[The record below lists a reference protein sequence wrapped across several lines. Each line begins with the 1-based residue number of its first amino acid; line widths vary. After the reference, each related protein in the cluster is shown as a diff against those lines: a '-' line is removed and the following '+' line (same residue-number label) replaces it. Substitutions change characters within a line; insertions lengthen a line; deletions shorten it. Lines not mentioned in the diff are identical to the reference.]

1 MLTSLFLLSALLLIR
16 VFWILNDDTVC
27 VETKLG
33 QEMYRLL
40 IFYFFITI
48 ILNMIVETIW
58 SFLYFKGGLEE
69 WLPEPEFDIRNGS
82 VLNNLRSTSS
92 FFSLSYN
99 HNQLNHLISRNTTN
113 LIYCQL
119 VTGLGYY
126 YSPLLPLVTSITLII
141 TFYLQFYLCRF
152 NFKLSKEILQLMN

>member
-16 VFWILNDDTVC
+16 VFWILNDDTAC

-82 VLNNLRSTSS
+82 VLNNLGSTSS

-99 HNQLNHLISRNTTN
+99 QNHIEPFVQSEHNKP
-113 LIYCQL
+113 Y
-119 VTGLGYY
+119 
-126 YSPLLPLVTSITLII
+126 LLPAGNWPGLLLLAPPAPGHLHHPHHHFLPSVLS
-141 TFYLQFYLCRF
+141 LQ
-152 NFKLSKEILQLMN
+152 I

>member
-16 VFWILNDDTVC
+16 VFWILNDDTAC

-69 WLPEPEFDIRNGS
+69 WLPEPEFDIRHGS
-82 VLNNLRSTSS
+82 VLNNLGSTSS
-92 FFSLSYN
+92 FFSLSYSVI
-99 HNQLNHLISRNTTN
+99 Q
-113 LIYCQL
+113 
-119 VTGLGYY
+119 
-126 YSPLLPLVTSITLII
+126 
-141 TFYLQFYLCRF
+141 
-152 NFKLSKEILQLMN
+152 

>member
-16 VFWILNDDTVC
+16 VFWILNDDTAC

-69 WLPEPEFDIRNGS
+69 WLPEPEFDIRHGS
-82 VLNNLRSTSS
+82 VLNNLGSTSS
-92 FFSLSYN
+92 LLSLTYN
-99 HNQLNHLISRNTTN
+99 HNHIEPFNQSEHNKPH
-113 LIYCQL
+113 
-119 VTGLGYY
+119 
-126 YSPLLPLVTSITLII
+126 LLPAVDWSGLLLLAPPAPGHLYHTHHHFLPSVLS
-141 TFYLQFYLCRF
+141 LQ
-152 NFKLSKEILQLMN
+152 I

>member
-1 MLTSLFLLSALLLIR
+1 MMTLSVWRPSWAR
-16 VFWILNDDTVC
+16 KCT
-27 VETKLG
+27 
-33 QEMYRLL
+33 
-40 IFYFFITI
+40 
-48 ILNMIVETIW
+48 
-58 SFLYFKGGLEE
+58 
-69 WLPEPEFDIRNGS
+69 GS
-82 VLNNLRSTSS
+82 SSSTSS
-92 FFSLSYN
+92 SPSYSTWLWKQSGASSTSKVDWKSGFRN
-99 HNQLNHLISRNTTN
+99 QNLISGMVQFLIICVPPQAYSAYPIVIINNQLNHFISRNTTN

>member
-82 VLNNLRSTSS
+82 VLDNLRSTSS
-92 FFSLSYN
+92 LFSLSYSHN
-99 HNQLNHLISRNTTN
+99 HIEPFDQSEHNKP
-113 LIYCQL
+113 Y
-119 VTGLGYY
+119 
-126 YSPLLPLVTSITLII
+126 LLPAGDWSRILLLAPLASGDLHHPHHHFLPSVLP
-141 TFYLQFYLCRF
+141 LQ
-152 NFKLSKEILQLMN
+152 I